1 MNCNCPMSNVT
12 TSYIDEYQ
20 CIKNTMIEEMTSVTT
35 GTSISSDFIARMI
48 PHHMAAINMCQ
59 NLLQYTTDIPLQ
71 NMALGIISEQEKS
84 ISNMTAIASQCENCT
99 NSDADVTEYSCKIRQ
114 IMQTMFTDMSSARIN
129 NNINADFMRE
139 MIPHH
144 MGAVK
149 MCGAALS
156 YNICSGLRPILE
168 AIISSQEKGIRQMR
182 CMLNRIPPQ

>member
-1 MNCNCPMSNVT
+1 MNCNCPISNVT

-20 CIKNTMIEEMTSVTT
+20 CIKNTMIEEMSSVTADM
-35 GTSISSDFIARMI
+35 SISSDFIARMI

-71 NMALGIISEQEKS
+71 NMALAIITEQEKG
-84 ISNMTAIASQCENCT
+84 ISNMTAIANQCKSCT
-99 NSDADVTEYSCKIRQ
+99 NSDADVSEYSCKIRR
-114 IMQTMFTDMSSARIN
+114 IMQTMFTDMTSARTT

-168 AIISSQEKGIRQMR
+168 SVISTQEKEIREMK
-182 CMLNRIPPQ
+182 CMLSRISHL